1 MPRGKAAETV
11 SNFTRTAAETNKALF
26 GDITRMF
33 ADMRFPTMLPDAGV
47 LMAAHRRNMDVLSQ
61 ANRLA
66 LEGAQAVAR
75 RHMEIMQQTMH
86 ELTEHVRELASSDT
100 PQHKAAR
107 QAELVKQSY
116 ERAVTN
122 IRELSDLIQ
131 RSNGEAVE
139 LLNARFKEAM
149 DEIKG
154 LLEKP
159 GEKAGLVRAWLR
171 RRFGLAPA
179 PAWFR
184 LGCRGHECTAPAR
197 LTRNRHLVVEAPV
210 LRSMPNLWCFHHF
223 IAAQRSKG
231 LLPQSAVLSTSL
243 LGPVRQIR
251 LRSELERSSA
261 IKRPSNHLNR
271 PTF

>member
-1 MPRGKAAETV
+1 MAETDPSSTPATDAPKKAAEAGAKLGHQATQAAADTAKAGAAAGIDAATKAAETGARLGRQTTQAASMAAGSMASAGQDAARKAAETV

-139 LLNARFKEAM
+139 LLNARFKEAWM
-149 DEIKG
+149 RSRG
-154 LLEKP
+154 CSRSPARSRFSP
-159 GEKAGLVRAWLR
+159 GMASSALWFSAGAGLVQA
-171 RRFGLAPA
+171 GVP
-179 PAWFR
+179 
-184 LGCRGHECTAPAR
+184 
-197 LTRNRHLVVEAPV
+197 
-210 LRSMPNLWCFHHF
+210 
-223 IAAQRSKG
+223 
-231 LLPQSAVLSTSL
+231 
-243 LGPVRQIR
+243 
-251 LRSELERSSA
+251 
-261 IKRPSNHLNR
+261 RP
-271 PTF
+271 

>member
-1 MPRGKAAETV
+1 MADSKQSFTPATDAATKAAEAGAKLGQHATQAAG
-11 SNFTRTAAETNKALF
+11 SIAAAGQDAARRGAEAMGHFSRTAAETNKALF

-75 RHMEIMQQTMH
+75 RHMEIMQQTMA

-116 ERAVTN
+116 EHAVTN

-131 RSNGEAVE
+131 RSNGEALE
-139 LLNARFKEAM
+139 LLNKRFKEAM

-154 LLEKP
+154 LLDKS
-159 GEKAGLVRAWLR
+159 GEKQ
-171 RRFGLAPA
+171 P
-179 PAWFR
+179 
-184 LGCRGHECTAPAR
+184 
-197 LTRNRHLVVEAPV
+197 
-210 LRSMPNLWCFHHF
+210 
-223 IAAQRSKG
+223 
-231 LLPQSAVLSTSL
+231 
-243 LGPVRQIR
+243 
-251 LRSELERSSA
+251 
-261 IKRPSNHLNR
+261 
-271 PTF
+271 